1 MRDEDRERRQE
12 RADLDLEKELGE
24 LQEEQEIRIDL
35 AQAERRRLE
44 AQKNQ
49 LQRQLE
55 EGMTAAAAAAKEEA
69 DQAHQ
74 GVVAKM
80 QQDLEEIKDKSA
92 EECNRLLGQIQK
104 IKEEKEAAEATS
116 PETWL
121 MWGFVVPSL
130 L

>member
-1 MRDEDRERRQE
+1 MRDEGRERRQE
-12 RADLDLEKELGE
+12 RADLEKELGE

-55 EGMTAAAAAAKEEA
+55 GGMTAPAAAAKEEA

-104 IKEEKEAAEATS
+104 IKEEKEAAEATN
-116 PETWL
+116 PEIWL
-121 MWGFVVPSL
+121 GWGVVVPSL

>member
-12 RADLDLEKELGE
+12 RADLEKELGE

-55 EGMTAAAAAAKEEA
+55 GGMTAPAAAAKEEA

-74 GVVAKM
+74 DVVAKM
-80 QQDLEEIKDKSA
+80 QQDLEEITKKNA
-92 EECNRLLGQIQK
+92 EECNHLLAQIQK
-104 IKEEKEAAEATS
+104 IKGEKEAGCGDG
-116 PETWL
+116 P
-121 MWGFVVPSL
+121 F
-130 L
+130 

>member
-1 MRDEDRERRQE
+1 M
-12 RADLDLEKELGE
+12 ADLEKELGE

-55 EGMTAAAAAAKEEA
+55 GGMTAPAAAAKEEA

-80 QQDLEEIKDKSA
+80 QQDLEEIKNKSA
-92 EECNRLLGQIQK
+92 RRGVQPPPGANQGDQ
-104 IKEEKEAAEATS
+104 
-116 PETWL
+116 
-121 MWGFVVPSL
+121 
-130 L
+130 

>member
-12 RADLDLEKELGE
+12 RADLEKEPGE

-74 GVVAKM
+74 ALAAKM
-80 QQDLEEIKDKSA
+80 QQDLDAIKKKNA
-92 EECNRLLGQIQK
+92 EECNHLLAQIQK

-121 MWGFVVPSL
+121 IWGFVVPSL